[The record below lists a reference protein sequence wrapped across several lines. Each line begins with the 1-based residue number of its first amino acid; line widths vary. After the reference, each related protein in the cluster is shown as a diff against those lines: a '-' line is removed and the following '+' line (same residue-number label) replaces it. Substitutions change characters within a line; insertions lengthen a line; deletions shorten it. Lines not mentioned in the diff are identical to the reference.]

1 MAIHMEKNR
10 PRVGIGV
17 LIIKNGKVLM
27 GRRKN
32 AHGDGDWSPTGGHLE
47 FGESFEHCAKREALE
62 EAGVK
67 IRNVRFATITN
78 DVFEKENLH
87 YITIIMLADYDSGEP
102 KLLEPD
108 KFTEWGWFSW
118 NSMPQP
124 LFLPIRNLL
133 KSGFSPF
140 SAR

>member
-1 MAIHMEKNR
+1 
-10 PRVGIGV
+10 
-17 LIIKNGKVLM
+17 
-27 GRRKN
+27 
-32 AHGDGDWSPTGGHLE
+32 
-47 FGESFEHCAKREALE
+47 
-62 EAGVK
+62 VK
-67 IRNVRFATITN
+67 IRNIRFATITN
-78 DVFEKENLH
+78 DIFEKENLH
-87 YITIIMLADYDSGEP
+87 YITIIMLADHVSGEP

-140 SAR
+140 SAK

>member
-1 MAIHMEKNR
+1 MSEEKQR

-17 LIIKNGKVLM
+17 LVIKDNKVLM

-67 IRNVRFATITN
+67 LRNVRFATVTN
-78 DVFEKENLH
+78 DIFEKENLH
-87 YITIIMLADYDSGEP
+87 YITVIMLADYESGEP
-102 KLLEPD
+102 RLLEPD

-118 NSMPQP
+118 GSMPQP

-140 SAR
+140 SAK

>member
-1 MAIHMEKNR
+1 MDKNR
-10 PRVGIGV
+10 PRVGVGV
-17 LIIKNGKVLM
+17 IILKGGKILL
-27 GRRKN
+27 GKRKN

-47 FGESFEHCAKREALE
+47 FGESLEHCAEREVLE

-67 IRNVRFATITN
+67 IRNIRFATITN
-78 DVFEKENLH
+78 DIFEKENLH
-87 YITIIMLADYDSGEP
+87 YITIIMLADHVSGEP

-118 NSMPQP
+118 DNMPQP

-140 SAR
+140 PAKKK